1 MVKTGG
7 FKRPTGWSPRR
18 NVYERNSADPNEVN
32 DSYAICR
39 FAEIG
44 AISSVTSRINRQ
56 SFEAFH
62 QAPCMDL
69 ACFQRHD
76 IH

>member
-32 DSYAICR
+32 DSYVICR

-44 AISSVTSRINRQ
+44 AISCMPLRINLK
-56 SFEAFH
+56 SFEVFRILPATHEMRECRFY
-62 QAPCMDL
+62 
-69 ACFQRHD
+69 
-76 IH
+76 